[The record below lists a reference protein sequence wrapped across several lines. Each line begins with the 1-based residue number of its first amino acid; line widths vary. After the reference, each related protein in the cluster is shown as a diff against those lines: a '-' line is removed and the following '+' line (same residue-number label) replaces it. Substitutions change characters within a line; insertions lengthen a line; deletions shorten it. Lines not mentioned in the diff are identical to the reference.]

1 MRLIQLVRTIII
13 ILTLVGLLSPAR
25 GADVQLMST
34 DFPPYFAAGLP
45 NGGPLTEIVTKAFAE
60 AGHKANIQFVPW
72 ARAMEYAKVGKVDGL
87 HGGWHSNEREA
98 WFVFSDPLPG
108 NELVFYK
115 RRGSKPDK
123 FTTYEKLKPFTIGIV
138 KAYRNP
144 AAFEA
149 ADLQTDVADSD
160 ETNLRKLANKRID
173 LVLIE
178 RALAEYLLK
187 TELPEYKGQLEALEP
202 AVETLPIYI
211 LISRKIEEHQKL
223 VDDFNR
229 GFKRLVA
236 QGKVSKILEKHGLS
250 SPTRQE

>member
-1 MRLIQLVRTIII
+1 MLRTIII
-13 ILTLVGLLSPAR
+13 ILTLSALLSPAR

-45 NGGPLTEIVTKAFAE
+45 NGGPLTEIVTEAFAKV
-60 AGHKANIQFVPW
+60 GHEANIQFVPW

-87 HGGWHSNEREA
+87 HGGWHSKERET

-115 RRGSKPDK
+115 RRGAKPDK
-123 FTTYEKLKPFTIGIV
+123 FTTYEKLKPFTIGMV
-138 KAYRNP
+138 KEYRNP
-144 AAFEA
+144 AAFEV
-149 ADLQTDVADSD
+149 ADLQTDAADSD
-160 ETNLRKLANKRID
+160 QTNLRKLANNRID

-178 RALAEYLLK
+178 GALAEYLLK

-223 VDDFNR
+223 VNDFNR
-229 GFKRLVA
+229 GLKRLIS
-236 QGKVSKILEKHGLS
+236 QGKVSQILEKHGLS
-250 SPTRQE
+250 SPTRGE

>member
-1 MRLIQLVRTIII
+1 MLRTIII
-13 ILTLVGLLSPAR
+13 ILTLSALLSPAR

-45 NGGPLTEIVTKAFAE
+45 NGGPLTEIVTEAFAKV
-60 AGHKANIQFVPW
+60 GHEANIQFVPW

-87 HGGWHSNEREA
+87 HGGWHSKEREN

-115 RRGSKPDK
+115 RRGAKPDK
-123 FTTYEKLKPFTIGIV
+123 FTTYEKLKPCTIGIV
-138 KAYRNP
+138 KEYRNP
-144 AAFEA
+144 AAFET

-160 ETNLRKLANKRID
+160 QTNLRKLANNRID

-202 AVETLPIYI
+202 AVETLPIHI
-211 LISRKIEEHQKL
+211 LISRKIENHREL

-229 GFKRLVA
+229 GLKRLIS
-236 QGKVSKILEKHGLS
+236 QGKVSEILEKHGLS
-250 SPTRQE
+250 SPSTGE